1 MEASA
6 RFLFGLILRLFQY
19 RMNYRKSCSL
29 KNAFKKSYIIKRRIQ
44 FMNKKD
50 KKIQEEIIH
59 EANKSLAILGRSFVR
74 HGSGNFICLGSLPK
88 KKALKGKSK
97 KNIKK

>member
-1 MEASA
+1 
-6 RFLFGLILRLFQY
+6 
-19 RMNYRKSCSL
+19 
-29 KNAFKKSYIIKRRIQ
+29 
-44 FMNKKD
+44 MNKKD